1 MFCVYKVFDSCP
13 DFIRFIFHSKLFFM
27 VHVLLLIYSIVV
39 GIRFYESNRYTNHN
53 TILENRHNAVMD
65 YIGDTQAVTH
75 HFTK

>member
-1 MFCVYKVFDSCP
+1 
-13 DFIRFIFHSKLFFM
+13 M